1 MPYQSGFEQS
11 ELRQIHADIKRL
23 RAETMRLHAASTKPV
38 SDREI
43 YRAVLVASILTSA
56 GIALGV
62 GLSFVL

>member
-11 ELRQIHADIKRL
+11 ELQQIHADIKRL
-23 RAETMRLHAASTKPV
+23 RAETMRLHAESTKPV

-43 YRAVLVASILTSA
+43 YRTVLVASLLTSA

-62 GLSFVL
+62 VLSFGL